1 MNQNQEK
8 ISLKY
13 LFDTSPYKDY
23 DVICTGLS
31 GSEKAYFVNR
41 LYMKHRAPVVV
52 ITPSTK
58 EAETYLEDLDFFYR
72 KTLSPPDLFPAV

>member
-23 DVICTGLS
+23 DVTCTGLS

-41 LYMKHRAPVVV
+41 LYM
-52 ITPSTK
+52 
-58 EAETYLEDLDFFYR
+58 
-72 KTLSPPDLFPAV
+72 